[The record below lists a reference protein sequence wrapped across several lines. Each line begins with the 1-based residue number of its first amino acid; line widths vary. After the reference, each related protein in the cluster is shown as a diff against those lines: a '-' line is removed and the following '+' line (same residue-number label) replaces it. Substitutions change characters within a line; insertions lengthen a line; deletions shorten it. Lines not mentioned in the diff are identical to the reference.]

1 MKTKALSLQRTLLLP
16 STFIIFL
23 CLTSCQT
30 VKQTAGE
37 VLMESGEDPKTG
49 AQVFERPDAYSPYE
63 VNVGGLVKARKEAK
77 RRKRFDVL
85 RNY

>member
-1 MKTKALSLQRTLLLP
+1 
-16 STFIIFL
+16 
-23 CLTSCQT
+23 
-30 VKQTAGE
+30 
-37 VLMESGEDPKTG
+37 MESVQDPKTG

>member
-16 STFIIFL
+16 IGIVIFL
-23 CLTSCQT
+23 CLISCQT
-30 VKQTAGE
+30 IKEAAGE
-37 VLMESGEDPKTG
+37 DLLESVQDPKTG